1 MILQPDCVG
10 QLGMIGREDLVR
22 LQKAVILPNLASDVL
37 NAFKTW
43 P

>member
-10 QLGMIGREDLVR
+10 QMGIIGRNDLVR
-22 LQKAVILPNLASDVL
+22 LPKAVILPNLASDVL
-37 NAFKTW
+37 SGFKTW